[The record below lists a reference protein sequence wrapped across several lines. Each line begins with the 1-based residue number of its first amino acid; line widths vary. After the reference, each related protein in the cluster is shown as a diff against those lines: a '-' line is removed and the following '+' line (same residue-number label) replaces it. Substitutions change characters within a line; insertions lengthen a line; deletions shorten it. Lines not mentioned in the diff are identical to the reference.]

1 MKAIC
6 DAEQAVET
14 AKQEASTKEKAYEK
28 AKEDYNSNPTKKL
41 VSPFEIT
48 VITSKGTERTFPF
61 PGYPEFEQN
70 ITTKITA
77 EKEKQ
82 ATTIEM
88 KTTAK
93 EEAEKELAETKANL
107 GKLEK
112 AATAAKAALTP
123 LEEIINEQKT
133 KLEKATK
140 DKATYESKVSELNNK
155 KTAAQTDYDAK
166 KRRGGKIYQ
175 RAERSGSY
183 S

>member
-1 MKAIC
+1 M
-6 DAEQAVET
+6 
-14 AKQEASTKEKAYEK
+14 
-28 AKEDYNSNPTKKL
+28 

-123 LEEIINEQKT
+123 LEEIINEQKRNLKKRQKT
-133 KLEKATK
+133 KLLTK
-140 DKATYESKVSELNNK
+140 VK
-155 KTAAQTDYDAK
+155 
-166 KRRGGKIYQ
+166 
-175 RAERSGSY
+175 
-183 S
+183 